1 MRSKTSLL
9 AIAVLTAVLLA
20 IGGILPAM
28 AAATGAVTVNKS
40 YVSPTGTVTV
50 TVTDAD
56 LDTLTAVKQ
65 DVTFTGNGDSASQNV
80 TLTLG
85 TGESISGTPV
95 VLDNNGTNTKADG
108 TTATANTTDVTESTN
123 FNVSVFNAST
133 GTVTITAFADV
144 DGKNGDGNATADTV
158 SYPITV
164 SYNKA
169 VAQTTTAKV
178 TSTQDST
185 GVTIT
190 LTEDAASSGKFVGTF
205 TVGASASSGSTIQA
219 VAGHVIT
226 ISYTDA
232 NPVGTRTASVTVEA
246 TEPVI
251 TVVSP
256 ANNAFETSVTPKLT
270 VDITDPDSGVS
281 TTAGDIV
288 FTLATTTVD
297 SGTAP
302 TITGNATIT
311 TTAITNGLRA
321 EVTLAGFAADRTTK
335 VTWRVT
341 AKDKAGNE
349 GQTDSNATTTGD
361 QDHAIIVDRMA
372 PAFASATAYAGR
384 WWDASK
390 AATVTDKTETDATK
404 SSNTTIAVVF
414 ADILSATDESL
425 DAATVSTTDFEI
437 DSLKKA
443 DGTTVN
449 DQTPTA
455 VSVESGAK
463 NTVFLTVPAMASD
476 AKPKIILKAGISDT
490 AGNTVSTGTI
500 TAAVDAQAPV
510 ITVTSDA
517 SQLTK
522 TTAKV
527 TFTTDETAT
536 PTAMVNA
543 TAVSGTTPTGG
554 TSVTPTL
561 VGTNSYS
568 LTMSTAG
575 VNSVHITATDGVN
588 ARMLGELF
596 SATGF
601 PSSKAIVVYVDT
613 ATPNP
618 TVTPAASSSTE
629 TAEPF
634 FITIDFTDE
643 GKEYGISSSA
653 LTTTVADVK
662 TGTDLDKDNAVTLNK
677 LTLKQTAT
685 GTAVDVLADAT
696 TTDNVVH
703 TLAVS
708 GIATGTHTLVV
719 NGTDT
724 AGNKMAADLSVS
736 FTVTARSAYSVALI
750 AGWNLV
756 SLPGDPTDGAIA
768 SVLSSARITQ
778 VLTYDA
784 ADANGPWL
792 VATRGTDGTWSSAST
807 ISTIDSSHAY
817 WINTTG
823 GETVKS
829 LLNLVAVGSGESL
842 PTVKVAAGWNLLP
855 VIDLRQRTS
864 GTSIPVNDYLTSIS
878 WKVAYTYDPADTT
891 YGPWVRILPGNTTH
905 VKTGKGYWV
914 WATAAG
920 TLVP

>member
-1 MRSKTSLL
+1 VRSKTSLL

-56 LDTLTAVKQ
+56 LDTLTAVLQ
-65 DVTFTGNGDSASQNV
+65 DVTFTGNGASAAQNV

-85 TGESISGTPV
+85 TGETISGTPSV
-95 VLDNNGTNTKADG
+95 VDNNGVNTKADG
-108 TTATANTTDVTESTN
+108 STATANTTDVTESTN
-123 FNVSVFNAST
+123 FNVSVFNPTT

-144 DGKNGDGNATADTV
+144 DGEDGDANSTADTV
-158 SYPITV
+158 SYPITI

-178 TSTQDST
+178 TSTQDAT

-190 LTEDAASSGKFVGTF
+190 LTEDAVSSGKFVGTL
-205 TVGASASSGSTIQA
+205 TVGSGASSGSTIQA

-246 TEPVI
+246 TEPVV
-251 TVVSP
+251 TVVTP
-256 ANNAFETSVTPKLT
+256 ANNAFETSVTPIIT

-288 FTLATTTVD
+288 FTVVTTTVD
-297 SGTAP
+297 SGSAP
-302 TITGNATIT
+302 TLTGTATIT
-311 TTAITNGLRA
+311 TSAITNGLRA
-321 EVTLAGFAADRTTK
+321 SVTLAGFATDRTTK
-335 VTWRVT
+335 VTWKVT

-349 GQTDSNATTTGD
+349 GQTDSSATTALD
-361 QDHAIIVDRMA
+361 QDYTMIVDRMA

-414 ADILSATDESL
+414 ADILSATDEAL
-425 DAATVSTTDFEI
+425 DVATVSTTDFEI

-455 VSVESGAK
+455 VTVETGAK
-463 NTVFLTVPAMASD
+463 NTIFLTVPAMASD

-510 ITVTSDA
+510 ISFSSDA
-517 SQLTK
+517 TQLTK

-527 TFTTDETAT
+527 SFTTDETAT

-554 TSVTPTL
+554 TAVTPTL
-561 VGTNSYS
+561 VGTNSWS
-568 LTMSTAG
+568 ITLSTAG

-588 ARMLGELF
+588 ARMKGELF

-601 PSSKAIVVYVDT
+601 PSAAAIVVYVDS

-634 FITIDFTDE
+634 FITLDFTDE

-653 LTTTVADVK
+653 LTTTVANVK
-662 TGTDLDKDNAVTLNK
+662 TGTDLDKDNAVTLTK
-677 LTLKQTAT
+677 LTLD
-685 GTAVDVLADAT
+685 AVDVLSQAT
-696 TTDNVVH
+696 TTDNIIH

-708 GIATGTHTLVV
+708 GIATGTHKVIV
-719 NGTDT
+719 NATDT
-724 AGNKMAADLSVS
+724 AGNTMAADLTVS
-736 FTVTARSAYSVALI
+736 FTVTARSAYKVALI

-756 SLPGDPTDGAIA
+756 SLPGDPADGTLAT
-768 SVLSSARITQ
+768 VLSSARVTQ

-784 ADANGPWL
+784 DDASGPWL

-807 ISTIDSSHAY
+807 IATIDSSHAY

-823 GETVKS
+823 GETVSS

-842 PTVKVAAGWNLLP
+842 PTVKVAAGWNLVP
-855 VIDLRQRTS
+855 VIDLRQRTA

-878 WKVAYTYDPADTT
+878 WKVAYTYDPSDTT
-891 YGPWVRILPGNTTH
+891 FGPWVRILPGNTAH

-914 WATAAG
+914 WATAGG